1 MWLMPIG
8 HLLDQW
14 EIYKQFNGMAKP
26 KIINYLDKEVRVMA
40 DTIGVKIGV
49 EGEKEFKNALADIN
63 MKMKTLGSEMSLVDA
78 KFSKTDKS
86 EKALTAR
93 SQVLSKQIQTQKD
106 KISILEKALQNSAT
120 SFGENDKRTQTW
132 QQKLNEAKASL
143 LKMEG
148 QLSNVTNAT
157 GDFSDELEENSKQ
170 ANKSAS
176 ANKNA
181 ADIFSSLGSVCSF
194 ICCSNKSFKRTN

>member
-1 MWLMPIG
+1 
-8 HLLDQW
+8 
-14 EIYKQFNGMAKP
+14 
-26 KIINYLDKEVRVMA
+26 MA

-143 LKMEG
+143 LKME
-148 QLSNVTNAT
+148 
-157 GDFSDELEENSKQ
+157 
-170 ANKSAS
+170 
-176 ANKNA
+176 
-181 ADIFSSLGSVCSF
+181 
-194 ICCSNKSFKRTN
+194 